1 MSTLAAFQDAFAQAL
16 MAAPETGAAAPLDVL
31 AAQPG
36 FAVYRNTVIK
46 GCIDALQANYPA
58 VARLTGEEWFR
69 AAAAV
74 YVRTTPPDDPV
85 LMRYGAS
92 FAAFLARFE
101 PAKALSYLPGVA
113 RLDHMWSESHM
124 AREDTLLAP
133 EAIARLTP
141 ASIANVVLYPHAAT
155 RCAWFDAAPIVSIW
169 ARNRSASASVTADE
183 PWTPQWHGEGALL
196 TRLHGAVQWMILNE
210 AEHAFLET
218 CANGGTLGQAA
229 ATALAVDADVDLQQS
244 MAKLLDAGAFSR
256 MSLVRSRSS

>member
-1 MSTLAAFQDAFAQAL
+1 MLTSLAAFQDAFAQAL
-16 MAAPETGAAAPLDVL
+16 MATPETGAAAPVDAL

-58 VARLTGEEWFR
+58 VVRLTGAEWFR

-113 RLDHMWSESHM
+113 RLDHMWTESHM
-124 AREDTLLAP
+124 ARDDTLLASD
-133 EAIARLTP
+133 AISCLAP
-141 ASIANVVLYPHAAT
+141 ASIANVVVYPHAAT
-155 RCAWFDAAPIVSIW
+155 RCAWFPAAPIFSIW
-169 ARNRSASASVTADE
+169 ARNRSTAATADE
-183 PWTPQWHGEGALL
+183 AWSPHWHGEGALL
-196 TRLHGAVQWMILNE
+196 TRPHDKVEWMVLNE
-210 AEHAFLET
+210 AEHAFVET

-229 ATALAVDADVDLQQS
+229 AVALAVDADVDLQHW
-244 MAKLLDAGAFSR
+244 MAKLLSAGAFSR
-256 MSLVRSRSS
+256 MSIVRGRTS